1 VRMTRLVLR
10 NLEEIIVGT
19 LVGAMSI
26 IAVTNVIARYV
37 FNSPIPWAEEF
48 AGTCFIWL
56 VFFGALLCTK
66 QRRHLVVD
74 VLLIVLPPRLQ
85 SLLRVVVD
93 VFVLGLMAILL
104 YYGSVLMLATTQRT
118 MSLGIPKYYIYSV
131 VPITAALGF
140 LYSLRDLRRDCKAAV
155 GGGEA

>member
-1 VRMTRLVLR
+1 MRTALR

-19 LVGAMSI
+19 LVAAMSV

-37 FNSPIPWAEEF
+37 FSSPIPWAEEF
-48 AGTCFIWL
+48 AGSCFIWL

-66 QRRHLVVD
+66 QKRHLVVD
-74 VLLIVLPPRLQ
+74 ALVIVLPARLQ
-85 SLLRVVVD
+85 SIFRLVVD
-93 VFVLGLMAILL
+93 LFVLVLMVLL
-104 YYGSVLMLATTQRT
+104 VYYGSVLMLATTQRT

-140 LYSLRDLRRDCKAAV
+140 LYSLRDLRRDFKAAV
-155 GGGEA
+155 GGGEV

>member
-1 VRMTRLVLR
+1 MRTALR

-19 LVGAMSI
+19 LVAAMSI

-37 FNSPIPWAEEF
+37 FNSPIPWAEDF
-48 AGTCFIWL
+48 ASCCFIWL

-66 QRRHLVVD
+66 QKRHLVVD
-74 VLLIVLPPRLQ
+74 VVLIVLPARLR
-85 SLLRVVVD
+85 SIFRLVVD
-93 VFVLGLMAILL
+93 LFVLALMVLL
-104 YYGSVLMLATTQRT
+104 VYYGSVLMQATTQRT

-140 LYSLRDLRRDCKAAV
+140 LYSLRDLRRDFKAAV

>member
-1 VRMTRLVLR
+1 MRTALR

-19 LVGAMSI
+19 LVAAMAI
-26 IAVTNVIARYV
+26 VAVTNVIARYV

-74 VLLIVLPPRLQ
+74 ALLIVLPARLQ
-85 SLLRVVVD
+85 SIFRVAVD
-93 VFVLGLMAILL
+93 LFVLVLMALL
-104 YYGSVLMLATTQRT
+104 VYYGSVLMQSTTQRT

-140 LYSLRDLRRDCKAAV
+140 LYSLRDLRRDFKAAV
-155 GGGEA
+155 GGGDV